1 MNTMIDF
8 LAGALTLGFVITG
21 AGFLRFWKRTG
32 DRLFL
37 SFAVAF
43 WLFAANQ
50 VLTSFLA
57 PDREVRYEYILR
69 VLGFVVILVGIAR
82 KNAEREPGGSK

>member
-1 MNTMIDF
+1 MIEF
-8 LAGALTLGFVITG
+8 LSGALTF
-21 AGFLRFWKRTG
+21 GFLIAGAWFLKFWKRTG

-50 VLTSFLA
+50 FLTFYLSG
-57 PDREVRYEYILR
+57 DREVQYEYVLR
-69 VLGFVVILVGIAR
+69 VLGFLVILAGIAR
-82 KNAEREPGGSK
+82 KNAERRAE